1 MSAKVD
7 VVIVNWNSG
16 KQLRECI
23 ESLNVYAASCLA
35 RIVVVDNGS
44 VDGSEALVEGMPRV
58 ELIRANANLG
68 FARACNLGARRCS
81 AEYLLFF
88 NPDARVM
95 ENTLET
101 VLGFMESGQ
110 GREVGIC
117 GIRLLDDGGEVQRH
131 CARFPSLRS
140 FVGISTGLDRL
151 FPRLFPGLFLH
162 EFDHLSSR
170 AVDHV
175 IGAFFF
181 VRKRVFDRLDGFDE
195 RFFVYL
201 EDLDFS
207 LRAKK
212 EGWTVYY
219 LAEAIAFHRG
229 GGTSD
234 QVKAKRLFY
243 SLRSRIVYAFRH
255 FPRGSALGV
264 VALTL
269 LVEPWPRLLRALLRG
284 SAVEAKDTARAFAM
298 LWQDIPS
305 TLRAGMS
312 RE

>member
-1 MSAKVD
+1 MSAMVD

-16 KQLRECI
+16 RQLLECV
-23 ESLNVYAASCLA
+23 ESLNIRAASSIA

-44 VDGSEALVEGMPRV
+44 ADGSEALVEGMPRV
-58 ELIRANANLG
+58 ELIRARSNLG

-81 AEYLLFF
+81 AKYLLFF

-95 ENTLET
+95 EGTLET
-101 VLGFMESGQ
+101 VLGFMESGP
-110 GREVGIC
+110 GRKVGIC
-117 GIRLLDDGGEVQRH
+117 GIRLLDDRGEVQRH

-170 AVDHV
+170 PVDHV
-175 IGAFFF
+175 IGAFYF
-181 VRKRVFDRLDGFDE
+181 VRKQVFDRLDGFDE

-201 EDLDFS
+201 EDLDLS

-212 EGWTVYY
+212 EGWGVYY
-219 LAEAIAFHRG
+219 LAEATAFHRG

-243 SLRSRIVYAFRH
+243 SLRSRIIYAFRH
-255 FPRGSALGV
+255 FSRGSAFAV
-264 VALTL
+264 AALTL
-269 LVEPWPRLLRALLRG
+269 LVEPWPRMLRALLRG
-284 SAVEAKDTARAFAM
+284 SVAEAKDTASAFAM
-298 LWQDIPS
+298 LWRDMPP
-305 TLRAGMS
+305 TLRTGIW
-312 RE
+312 RD